1 MNDEKMIQA
10 IRNRDEF
17 AMSEV
22 MDTYAKLLWSIAG
35 RILRNIGAVQD
46 IEECV
51 ADTFIY
57 LWEHPDKFDP
67 RRGKLKTWLSVIART
82 QAINRC
88 REIVKRNTV
97 SLEETACIEQMGV
110 VDTVLQAETRRT
122 LATAINALDEEE
134 REILLRRYYYNQKPR
149 KIAFALSMSVK
160 QVDNR
165 LYQTKRKLREMLT
178 RQGDLYVFF

>member
-1 MNDEKMIQA
+1 M
-10 IRNRDEF
+10 
-17 AMSEV
+17 
-22 MDTYAKLLWSIAG
+22 
-35 RILRNIGAVQD
+35 
-46 IEECV
+46 
-51 ADTFIY
+51 
-57 LWEHPDKFDP
+57 
-67 RRGKLKTWLSVIART
+67 KTWLSVIART

-134 REILLRRYYYNQKPR
+134 REILLRRYCYDQKPR

-178 RQGDLYVFF
+178 R

>member
-1 MNDEKMIQA
+1 MNDEKKIHA
-10 IRNRDEF
+10 IRNRNEF
-17 AMSEV
+17 VMGGV
-22 MDTYAKLLWSIAG
+22 MDTYAKLLWSIAS
-35 RILRNIGAVQD
+35 RVLNNIGTVED

-67 RRGKLKTWLSVIART
+67 RRGRLKTWLSVIART

-97 SLEETACIEQMGV
+97 SLEETTLIEQMGV
-110 VDTVLQAETRRT
+110 VDTILQAESRKI
-122 LATAINALDEEE
+122 LAAAIDSLDEKE
-134 REILLRRYYYNQKPR
+134 REILLRRYYYDQKPR
-149 KIAFALSMSVK
+149 EIAFALSMSVK

-178 RQGDLYVFF
+178 RQGDLYGFL

>member
-10 IRNRDEF
+10 IRNRDEY
-17 AMSEV
+17 AIGAV
-22 MDTYAKLLWSIAG
+22 MDAYVKLLWSIAG
-35 RILRNIGAVQD
+35 QILHNIGAVQD

-57 LWEHPDKFDP
+57 LWEHPEKYDA
-67 RRGKLKTWLSVIART
+67 RRGRLKTWLSVIART

-110 VDTVLQAETRRT
+110 VDTVLQADARRK
-122 LATAINALDEEE
+122 LATAINALGAEE
-134 REILLRRYYYNQKPR
+134 REILLRRYYYDQKPR
-149 KIAFALSMSVK
+149 EIAFALNINVK

-178 RQGDLYVFF
+178 R

>member
-82 QAINRC
+82 QAINR
-88 REIVKRNTV
+88 
-97 SLEETACIEQMGV
+97 
-110 VDTVLQAETRRT
+110 
-122 LATAINALDEEE
+122 
-134 REILLRRYYYNQKPR
+134 
-149 KIAFALSMSVK
+149 
-160 QVDNR
+160 
-165 LYQTKRKLREMLT
+165 
-178 RQGDLYVFF
+178 

>member
-10 IRNRDEF
+10 IRNRDEY
-17 AMSEV
+17 AIGAV
-22 MDTYAKLLWSIAG
+22 MDAYVKLLWSIAG
-35 RILRNIGAVQD
+35 QILHNIGAVQD

-110 VDTVLQAETRRT
+110 VDTVLQADARRK
-122 LATAINALDEEE
+122 LATAINALGAEE
-134 REILLRRYYYNQKPR
+134 REILLRRYYYDQKPR
-149 KIAFALSMSVK
+149 EIAFALNINVK
-160 QVDNR
+160 QVNNR

-178 RQGDLYVFF
+178 R